1 MPLIEADATGGHS
14 RAHQPSGDA
23 VAITWLGHATVLVET
38 GGERLLTDPVLR
50 GRVAHLRRHGPVPGV
65 GPDDVDAVLV
75 SHLHHDHLDTPSLR
89 ALRTVPRAVVAPGAG
104 ELVRAAL
111 DSDVVELA
119 PGEGL
124 DLDGVRITATAAE
137 HDGGRLTP
145 RGVIRGTAVGFLVE
159 AGSTRI
165 YFAGDTGAFPRM
177 EELAPVDVALLPVWG
192 WGATVGPGHLDPEQA
207 AAAAATLH
215 ARVAIPIHWGTFLP
229 AGFRHRHAAL
239 LTGPGAAFAEAA
251 ARLAPGTGVELLSP
265 GDSVRRA
272 G

>member
-1 MPLIEADATGGHS
+1 MGRSPA
-14 RAHQPSGDA
+14 SGPA
-23 VAITWLGHATVLVET
+23 E
-38 GGERLLTDPVLR
+38 
-50 GRVAHLRRHGPVPGV
+50 
-65 GPDDVDAVLV
+65 VDAVLV

-111 DSDVVELA
+111 SGDVVELA

-124 DLDGVRITATAAE
+124 DLRGVRITATPAE

-145 RGVIRGTAVGFLVE
+145 RGVMRSEAVGFLIE

-192 WGATVGPGHLDPEQA
+192 WGATLGPGHLNPGQA

-239 LTGPGAAFAEAA
+239 LTGPGVAFVKAA
-251 ARLAPGTGVELLSP
+251 ARLAPGTEVELLAP
-265 GDSVRRA
+265 GDTIRRP